1 MHDYFHREVTG
12 LCATMAAMFE
22 GRDPEELLAA
32 AVARFRCISWDTLR
46 EHSYLIKGGGTLDG
60 AVVGKSLYK
69 LSQPCELSACDAFLS
84 HSWNDNGE
92 QKWRALEAWCTEFC
106 ELHGRAPRLWF
117 DKVCINQA
125 DIQNDLRCLPIF
137 VAGCNTL
144 LVTGGET
151 YTKRLWCCVEL
162 FVYMKMSEGCD
173 HDIQVCLLA
182 ANEEEE
188 RDIVNGWRRFD
199 IRKCECF
206 KEDDKTRILD
216 CIEKCKGAD
225 DFNKYIRE
233 LSEMLFPVLPE
244 RGGVI

>member
-117 DKVCINQA
+117 DKVCISVRRLH
-125 DIQNDLRCLPIF
+125 LRCPCEGEARVSSVVIAFLRGCSCPSMRSCAWKQDHIRAPIQ
-137 VAGCNTL
+137 T
-144 LVTGGET
+144 
-151 YTKRLWCCVEL
+151 
-162 FVYMKMSEGCD
+162 
-173 HDIQVCLLA
+173 
-182 ANEEEE
+182 
-188 RDIVNGWRRFD
+188 
-199 IRKCECF
+199 
-206 KEDDKTRILD
+206 
-216 CIEKCKGAD
+216 
-225 DFNKYIRE
+225 
-233 LSEMLFPVLPE
+233 
-244 RGGVI
+244 